1 MPDQTG
7 FRVIIAGGGVAGLTL
22 ANALEQARIDYVLL
36 ERRDTVAP
44 QVGASIGIG
53 PNGCRILDQLGIYSK
68 LFKSTEPLIWMAQR
82 DDQGRLVCPR
92 TDVCRLGL
100 ARTGYDFLWGDRQIL
115 LQTLFENIQDKGKVL
130 LNKYIV
136 DIEHQSHG
144 VIVRC
149 DDNSSFR
156 GDILAGA
163 DGVRSRARQELW
175 KLAKP
180 IQPEL
185 VRHDENAMFAEYQ
198 CLFGIA
204 SGVQLLEAGDF
215 DIGYNNG
222 RSTLTIAGKNGRVY
236 YFVFERLKAVYQFRD
251 IPHYSQT
258 EAEKF
263 AIQHGDM
270 YIRPDLKFS
279 DLWEKTIS
287 FRLVALEEAKF
298 KIWTSGRIACL
309 GDSIHKMTPNLAAGG
324 NAAIESAAALA
335 NSIKAMVDEHREVPP
350 PENEVKKC
358 LNGYQNSRE
367 RRAAS
372 IVDISGKLARLQ
384 VLQGTLERVF
394 FRLLLPRLGDF
405 LQDMASNMFI
415 GAPMLEYLPPPKAS
429 LGGTMPFNPTQGEDK
444 KESKIKRALVA
455 LPMLGLF
462 YLARRVLD
470 VNKAVPW
477 QLQMLETGRISADT
491 DPVPIQQAFYN
502 INWLDTLWVPINMFF
517 MPIVSGHDTV
527 ARKQLVSFL
536 TDYGVIIAIW
546 AIESNRRNNA
556 LTPAQIPSLFTL
568 LGQVRGIGILSP
580 LYYILHYV
588 SSPIEN
594 FKATDMRLTRMNHTL
609 GILPVMIL
617 TYYIPFYAMMFWP
630 TPLGRQSWLFV
641 WKMFPI
647 WIAITTFI
655 LSNAFSDTMMHDR
668 INAPKR
674 DLPVIRFTIGT
685 LVGLSACVWIWAWST
700 APYGGAAIFFPS
712 ILPLATSDLTAFM
725 REFLKFDEA
734 FLFTATFI
742 WLGCLFWDMKHAGML
757 QTNWLKI
764 STYATCTVVMFG
776 PGAAAGLG
784 WLWREDIITNKRH
797 KAAVTKVTA
806 TKWINAQL
814 AHKEGISQSK

>member
-1 MPDQTG
+1 MGQELRAASHLTQIAYLAHILTMPDQTG
-7 FRVIIAGGGVAGLTL
+7 FRVMIAGGGVAGLTL
-22 ANALEQARIDYVLL
+22 ANALEKAGIDYVLL
-36 ERRDTVAP
+36 ERRDTIAP

-53 PNGCRILDQLGIYSK
+53 PNGCRVSSAHFSPSP
-68 LFKSTEPLIWMAQR
+68 LFRDEPIIWMADR

-92 TDVCRLGL
+92 SDVCRLGL

-130 LNKYIV
+130 LNKNIV

-149 DDNSSFR
+149 DDNSSFK

-163 DGVRSRARQELW
+163 DGVRSRTREELW

-185 VRHDENAMFAEYQ
+185 VRHDENDMSAEYR

-215 DIGYNNG
+215 DIGYHSG

-236 YFVFERLKAVYQFRD
+236 YFVFERLKAVYQIGD

-263 AIQHGDM
+263 AIQHRDM
-270 YIRPDLKFS
+270 YIRPDIKFS

-298 KIWTSGRIACL
+298 KIWTCGRIACL
-309 GDSIHKMTPNLAAGG
+309 GDSIHKMTPNIAAGG

-335 NSIKAMVDEHREVPP
+335 NSIKAMVDKHGEGPP
-350 PENEVKKC
+350 PVNEVKKC

-372 IVDISGKLARLQ
+372 IVDISGKLTRLQ
-384 VLQGTLERVF
+384 ALQGTLERVF

-415 GAPMLEYLPPPKAS
+415 GAPMLDYLPPPRAS

-444 KESKIKRALVA
+444 KESKIERALVA

-470 VNKAVPW
+470 VNKSVPW
-477 QLQMLETGRISADT
+477 LLQMLETGKVSANT
-491 DPVPIQQAFYN
+491 DPV
-502 INWLDTLWVPINMFF
+502 LWVPINMFF
-517 MPIVSGHDTV
+517 MPILSGHDAV
-527 ARKQLVSFL
+527 AQKQLVSFL
-536 TDYGVIIAIW
+536 TDYGVIISIW

-556 LTPAQIPSLFTL
+556 LTPAQLPSLFTL
-568 LGQVRGIGILSP
+568 LGQVRGIGVLSP

-609 GILPVMIL
+609 CILPVMIV

-630 TPLGRQSWLFV
+630 TPLGRQSWLF
-641 WKMFPI
+641 
-647 WIAITTFI
+647 
-655 LSNAFSDTMMHDR
+655 DQR
-668 INAPKR
+668 PKR

-734 FLFTATFI
+734 FLFIATFI

-764 STYATCTVVMFG
+764 STYAACTV
-776 PGAAAGLG
+776 
-784 WLWREDIITNKRH
+784 EDIITNKRH
-797 KAAVTKVTA
+797 KAAVTEVTA
-806 TKWINAQL
+806 TKWINARL